1 MLRPDKEKFVDEV
14 TAELEKSAG
23 VLFVDFTG
31 MDVEEQ
37 PNFRIKMREAN
48 VRYQVVKNTLM
59 LRALANTGVEDAAA
73 ILKGTPTGV
82 VFGYD
87 DPIAAAKATVE
98 FKKDNEKLKL
108 KGAVLE
114 NKTMDAKG
122 AEALSKM
129 PGRQEML
136 AEILGLI
143 MGPAGNLQAL
153 LKGPSG
159 KLVGAIEAKA
169 DDGAEGGEG

>member
-1 MLRPDKEKFVDEV
+1 MLRPQKEKFVDDV

-37 PNFRIKMREAN
+37 TDFRVKMREAN

-59 LRALANTGVEDAAA
+59 LRALQATGVEDASA

-82 VFGYD
+82 VYGYD
-87 DPIAAAKATVE
+87 DPIAAAKIAVE
-98 FKKDNEKLKL
+98 FKKNNEKLKL

-114 NKTMDAKG
+114 LKTLDAKG
-122 AEALSKM
+122 AEGLAKM

-136 AEILGLI
+136 AELLGLI
-143 MGPAGNLQAL
+143 LGQGGSLQAL
-153 LKGPSG
+153 LKGPAG
-159 KLVGAIEAKA
+159 KLVGAIEAK
-169 DDGAEGGEG
+169 GESDSSEEA